1 MPASELLNQ
10 IRTEYCDQGP
20 EQQHQAELLRLFC
33 DYAAQWLVDR
43 GCQGLGHAASGLT
56 LRFADGTE
64 LALFTADTAT
74 IDTPAVAI
82 SMTAD
87 KTPRTVMADRWPSVG
102 ITGR

>member
-1 MPASELLNQ
+1 MPASALLNQ
-10 IRTEYCDQGP
+10 IKTDYCADPERT
-20 EQQHQAELLRLFC
+20 HQVELIRLFC

-56 LRFADGTE
+56 LRFSDGTE
-64 LALFTADTAT
+64 LALFSTDMAPS
-74 IDTPAVAI
+74 DTPAVAI

-87 KTPRTVMADRWPSVG
+87 KTPRTVMADKFPSAA